1 MSNLGDAWYSE
12 ESPALETMSQT
23 SPDYWR
29 EKAREFQVALNAA
42 DKIAVE
48 GYAALGSRM
57 PPGAERDA
65 IAQAVAEYEEKK
77 SWLKGVAEAVNAFA
91 ALYNGVGGRFPKLSI
106 PQSLGVLPFVIP
118 AAVAGSL
125 ALLGS
130 AIAWCV
136 SWSYNTTQKIS
147 AARDAAAMISDPAL
161 RDEVLAETARIAARA
176 EAANREAE
184 GSPFAGL
191 GSALKWGGLAVLA
204 FLAYQAWS
212 KSRD

>member
-12 ESPALETMSQT
+12 ETPALDTLSQT

-48 GYAALGSRM
+48 GYAALGSRL

-77 SWLKGVAEAVNAFA
+77 SWLKGIAEAVNAFA

-106 PQSLGVLPFVIP
+106 PQSLGFLPFAVP

-136 SWSYNTTQKIS
+136 AWSRNTATQIG
-147 AARDAAAMISDPAL
+147 AAPQAASMITDEQL
-161 RDEVLAETARIAARA
+161 RNETLAEVSRIAARA
-176 EAANREAE
+176 NAAALEAE

-191 GSALKWGGLAVLA
+191 GSALKWGGIAVLA
-204 FLAYQAWS
+204 FLAYQAWQ
-212 KSRD
+212 KSRG